1 MSKFLLIFFAV
12 ILLFSVFR
20 RYIFMYLMNVVSR
33 RLFEQARKHQG
44 GFNNQQMHSKEDGG
58 VKVDSKPK
66 PGKRLRDDGEYVDY
80 EEVKE

>member
-1 MSKFLLIFFAV
+1 MSKFLLIFFVV

-20 RYIFMYLMNVVSR
+20 RYIFMYLMNAVTR
-33 RLFEQARKHQG
+33 RLFEQAQKQQR
-44 GFNNQQMHSKEDGG
+44 GFQNQQMRDEGS

-80 EEVKE
+80 EDVKD